1 MLQVKYYPFDLEFEY
16 PFTIS
21 KGTKTHQPTLIVS
34 LGLGRL
40 TGFGEAPA
48 ITYYN
53 VTIQGMIDVLE
64 AKKPV
69 ITSYALT
76 DPQRFWHFLEHLLP
90 GQNFLIAA
98 LDIAGWDLFAKMRR
112 QPLYQLLG
120 LRRTNMPLTDYTIGI
135 DSEEK
140 MVEKLRAHP
149 APLYKIKVRQPS
161 DISLLHALRAVT
173 DAPFR
178 IDANEAFTFDEIK
191 ELLPELQMLGVNLLE
206 QPLPRNE
213 WDAMKELKA
222 ISSIPLFADES
233 CVVEKDVALCAS
245 AFHGINI
252 KLTKCGGITPSLRM
266 TVEARK
272 LGLKIMMGSMNE
284 STVGSAAVAHMLPL
298 LHEADI
304 DGPLLLKEDVATGLN
319 YSNGIVSV
327 TEEPGLGIQFFGEKR
342 SK

>member
-1 MLQVKYYPFDLEFEY
+1 M
-16 PFTIS
+16 
-21 KGTKTHQPTLIVS
+21 
-34 LGLGRL
+34 
-40 TGFGEAPA
+40 
-48 ITYYN
+48 
-53 VTIQGMIDVLE
+53 
-64 AKKPV
+64 
-69 ITSYALT
+69 
-76 DPQRFWHFLEHLLP
+76 LP
-90 GQNFLIAA
+90 GENFLIAA

-149 APLYKIKVRQPS
+149 APIYKIKVRQPS

-173 DAPFR
+173 NAPFR

-191 ELLPELQMLGVNLLE
+191 ELLPELQRLGVNLLE
-206 QPLPRNE
+206 QPLARNE

-222 ISSIPLFADES
+222 ISPLPLFADES
-233 CVVEKDVALCAS
+233 CVVEKDVALCAT
-245 AFHGINI
+245 AFHVINI
-252 KLTKCGGITPSLRM
+252 KLTKCGGFTPALRM
-266 TVEARK
+266 IVEARK

-319 YSNGIVSV
+319 YSNGVVSV
-327 TEEPGLGIQFFGEKR
+327 TEAPGLGIQFFGEKR
-342 SK
+342 AK